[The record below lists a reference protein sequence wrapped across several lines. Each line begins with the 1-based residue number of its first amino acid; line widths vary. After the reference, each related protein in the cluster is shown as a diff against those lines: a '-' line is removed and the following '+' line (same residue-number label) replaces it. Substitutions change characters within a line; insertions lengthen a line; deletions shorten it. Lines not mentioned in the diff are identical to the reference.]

1 MNRTECKK
9 DIKLHQQNAEK
20 FSKYQDRI
28 KAKIEKLQQQID
40 KAQNDERYENG
51 LVEYLELAM
60 QKETSAKRRV
70 TGYLKQY
77 PMIYL
82 DDESD
87 HDEGMRGTYLWLYC
101 GLYGDHNEEDDPYY
115 DFHYMDDW
123 AECQERCEAYI
134 KEINK
139 LGINGIKVSA

>member
-60 QKETSAKRRV
+60 QKETSAKRRG
-70 TGYLKQY
+70 TL
-77 PMIYL
+77 
-82 DDESD
+82 SD
-87 HDEGMRGTYLWLYC
+87 LARWRGSSTPSSSSW
-101 GLYGDHNEEDDPYY
+101 
-115 DFHYMDDW
+115 
-123 AECQERCEAYI
+123 
-134 KEINK
+134 
-139 LGINGIKVSA
+139 